1 MMEKY
6 EPSFRMRVEE
16 IRMSR
21 GVSYDSEFEKK
32 RNFLYC
38 SWNTKDEE
46 WERAVIAQLLKY
58 SGLHLHRK
66 I

>member
-6 EPSFRMRVEE
+6 ELSFRMRVEE
-16 IRMSR
+16 IRLSR
-21 GVSYDSEFEKK
+21 EVYYDSHFEKK
-32 RNFLYC
+32 RDFLYC
-38 SWNTKDEE
+38 SWNKKDED
-46 WERAVIAQLLKY
+46 WERTVIAQLLKY